1 MANRL
6 SLLVARRA
14 ACAAL
19 ALAAAGC
26 GYSFSHGGKLPKG
39 AAGLRVTPVDNRTA
53 QAEVGGLFEGAL
65 REELLARGQLSES
78 AEAPRLDLEVATLK
92 TSTGAL
98 NLTGAFTFSVNADLR
113 ARVRDGSGAELVAD
127 QLVLG
132 EDYLAGVDVLGTE
145 ANRRAALRRLARNAA
160 RELVARLA
168 AAGRFAGK

>member
-6 SLLVARRA
+6 SPLVAGTA

-39 AAGLRVTPVDNRTA
+39 AAGLRVAPGDNRTA

-113 ARVRDGSGAELVAD
+113 ARVRDGSGAELIAD
-127 QLVLG
+127 Q
-132 EDYLAGVDVLGTE
+132 LAGVDVLGTE